1 MRKKNAAALI
11 AATNNDGIWQSDAVN
26 GLGAL
31 RVLIREGQPLNGKT
45 VTSFNVLKASI
56 GSVGVPRSFNNRSTI
71 TALVTYTDGGTAI
84 VVIAF
89 PSLFDSVGGPLEWSW
104 TIGAGSRNHVLG
116 CVGVDIER
124 GVWVAAEN
132 SRGTRGGDF
141 VADGGADGGGFARAG
156 NGADEFACAHE
167 CRNGKGD
174 CVSRHGLK
182 RGEAAIVDL
191 LLAAFGVEFHSFYE
205 RGVGEVRD
213 GRIVEGEVSVFTDSE
228 AANIEGCFVQ

>member
-89 PSLFDSVGGPLEWSW
+89 PSLFDSVRVPD
-104 TIGAGSRNHVLG
+104 H
-116 CVGVDIER
+116 
-124 GVWVAAEN
+124 
-132 SRGTRGGDF
+132 RGGLTKSRSGLRRCRYR
-141 VADGGADGGGFARAG
+141 AWRLGGG
-156 NGADEFACAHE
+156 
-167 CRNGKGD
+167 
-174 CVSRHGLK
+174 
-182 RGEAAIVDL
+182 GE
-191 LLAAFGVEFHSFYE
+191 
-205 RGVGEVRD
+205 
-213 GRIVEGEVSVFTDSE
+213 
-228 AANIEGCFVQ
+228 